1 MSYTAIQLRILGIL
15 CIVLFSLSLHAQFI
29 TKWQTTTAGE
39 SITIPTATGETYNYD
54 VNWGDGNTSTAQ
66 TGNATHAYAAAG
78 TYTVS
83 ITGTFPRIYFNN
95 TGDKDKI
102 LEVSRWGTNA
112 WTSMAA
118 AFYGCS
124 KLTLTAPDV
133 PNLSNVTDMYSMFR
147 GATSFNQDISNWDVS
162 SVTDMHSMFRDAT
175 SFNQDINSW
184 DVSSVTTMSGMF
196 YGAISFNQDISSWN
210 VSNVTYMS
218 GMFEGAT
225 SFNQPLHSWNV
236 SSVTHM
242 SSMFYGAMSFNQDIN
257 SWDVSSV
264 TSIISMFSGATSFNQ
279 DINSWNVSSVTYMS
293 SMFLGATSFNQPL
306 HSWNVSSLTNMHRMF
321 YDATSFNQPLHSWD
335 VSSVTDMSGMFSGA
349 TSFNQDISNWDVS
362 SVRDMSSMFSGVT
375 LSTANYDALL
385 DSWGKQSVQS
395 NVTFNGG
402 GSKYCD
408 LGEAGK
414 NTLISKG
421 WTINDDGKDTTTN
434 CAALSI
440 SEQKAS
446 PWRVYPNPTSATI
459 HISGVAPLRRI
470 EVFSIDGKKQ
480 FEQSDTRSLS
490 VESLHQGVYLIKLHG
505 EDKKEH
511 FLKVIKQ

>member
-102 LEVSRWGTNA
+102 LEVSQWGNTA

-147 GATSFNQDISNWDVS
+147 GATSFDQDISNWDVS
-162 SVTDMHSMFRDAT
+162 SVTDMSYMFWGATSFNQPLHSWGVSSVTDMSSMFWGAT

-184 DVSSVTTMSGMF
+184 DVS
-196 YGAISFNQDISSWN
+196 
-210 VSNVTYMS
+210 NVTYMYN
-218 GMFEGAT
+218 MFRDAT
-225 SFNQPLHSWNV
+225 SFNQPLHSW
-236 SSVTHM
+236 
-242 SSMFYGAMSFNQDIN
+242 
-257 SWDVSSV
+257 DVSSI
-264 TSIISMFSGATSFNQ
+264 TNMSYMFYGATSFNQ

-293 SMFLGATSFNQPL
+293 SMFYG
-306 HSWNVSSLTNMHRMF
+306 
-321 YDATSFNQPLHSWD
+321 ATSFNQPLHSWD
-335 VSSVTDMSGMFSGA
+335 VSSVTYMSSMFSGA
-349 TSFNQDISNWDVS
+349 TSFNQPLHSWNVSNVT
-362 SVRDMSSMFSGVT
+362 DMSGMFSGVT

-395 NVTFNGG
+395 NVPFDGG
-402 GSKYCD
+402 GSKYCA

-421 WTINDDGKDTTTN
+421 WAINDDGKDTTTN

-511 FLKVIKQ
+511 ILKVIKQ